1 MAVTVNVEARAALK
15 AVRDRARK
23 MEDLNKP
30 LRKAGLYMER
40 ETKMNFARES
50 GPDGAGWAP
59 LAASTLAQKRGG
71 GILKETGALSASI
84 AMIGP
89 SGDQVKVASQG
100 VPYGIYHQTGTSK
113 MPQRKFIGIGD
124 RHIPKITKFF
134 EQHIGQS

>member
-1 MAVTVNVEARAALK
+1 MVVTVKIEARAALK
-15 AVRDRARK
+15 AVRDRAQK
-23 MEDLNKP
+23 MKDLNKP

-50 GPDGAGWAP
+50 DPDGGGWAP

-89 SGDQVKVASQG
+89 SGDQVKVASRG

-124 RHIPKITKFF
+124 RHIPRIVKMF
-134 EQHIGQS
+134 EEHIGQS